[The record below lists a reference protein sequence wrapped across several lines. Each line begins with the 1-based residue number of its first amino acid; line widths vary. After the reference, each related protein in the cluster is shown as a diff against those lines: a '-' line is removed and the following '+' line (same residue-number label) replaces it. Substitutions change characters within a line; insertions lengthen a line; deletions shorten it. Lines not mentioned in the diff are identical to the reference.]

1 MKLTGTAG
9 IDEAGR
15 GPMIGPMVICG
26 LRFDT
31 DPAEFFETLG
41 IKDSK
46 LLSPKKRESMFD
58 AILKACSKHEI
69 REISAQSIDE
79 QRGRG
84 TSLNEIE
91 LNAFTDITKSL
102 KPITVYVDAAD
113 VKADRFGTQIAER
126 SRLTPHGLTVISEHR
141 ADLTYPIVSAA
152 SIIAK
157 VTRDRAIEQFH
168 VVYGSFGSGYPSDPK
183 TVAFVRQLIIEG
195 EDLPPIVRRSW
206 ESVRRLL
213 AEYDTEQTSLD
224 SF

>member
-26 LRFDT
+26 LRFDIN
-31 DPAEFFETLG
+31 PAMFFETLG

-46 LLSPKKRESMFD
+46 LLSPKRREGMFD
-58 AILKACSKHEI
+58 AILDACSEHEI
-69 REISAQSIDE
+69 REIPAQSIDE
-79 QRGRG
+79 QRGWG

-91 LNAFTDITKSL
+91 LRSFIDITKSL
-102 KPITVYVDAAD
+102 KPKTVYVDAAD
-113 VKADRFGTQIAER
+113 VKADRFGTQISER
-126 SRLTPHGLTVISEHR
+126 SGLASHGLMVISEHR

-157 VTRDRAIEQFH
+157 VTRDRAIEKFH
-168 VVYGSFGSGYPSDPK
+168 EVYGDFGSGYPSDPK
-183 TVAFVRQLIIEG
+183 TVAFVKQLIIEG

-213 AEYDTEQTSLD
+213 DEYESEQTSLD